1 MRADQILK
9 YEAYVNEIKTRKNAL
24 EDQLSLVDRKRTDV
38 MHLLELEKC
47 DAITMVKAA
56 KKLKVLS
63 QERRAIKE
71 ELSLMHHIYD
81 KLKTP
86 IPKKIYKPEAERYST
101 DVVKELLD
109 K

>member
-9 YEAYVNEIKTRKNAL
+9 YETYVNEIKARKITL

-47 DAITMVKAA
+47 DAIIMMKAA
-56 KKLKVLS
+56 KKLKELS

-71 ELSLMHHIYD
+71 ELSLVHHIYD
-81 KLKTP
+81 KVKNP
-86 IPKKIYKPEAERYST
+86 IPKKIYKPEEERYST